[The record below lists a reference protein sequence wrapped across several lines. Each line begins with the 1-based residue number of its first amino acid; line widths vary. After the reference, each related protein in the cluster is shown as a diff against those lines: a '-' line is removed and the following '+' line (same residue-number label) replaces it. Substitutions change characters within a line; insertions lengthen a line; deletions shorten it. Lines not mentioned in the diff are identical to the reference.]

1 MNQVQSPVR
10 RVLSRRTIIAFAALG
25 SVILA
30 GLLVLG
36 YVTATQLQDA
46 FRLTDQTIAIR
57 AQLRIVRIGVTD
69 MEANQRSYLVSGD
82 EAYLELYRSKAA
94 TIDADAEELL
104 RRTGGG
110 EQGALL
116 ARMRTLI
123 ADKRADL
130 DREIEARRSAG
141 IEAARALIA
150 RHQSK
155 RLLDQIRTTGDTL
168 EKDVVT
174 RMAAGRNELNAR
186 LRQSVLLGVLFA
198 GVLVLLLGLIYYLLR
213 RDIAVHADYEDT
225 LAAANSELEG
235 RVVERTRLLEE
246 NRARLDGIVNGAPA
260 GIISID
266 EAQRVVLANPAA
278 AAIFGYPHDDMIG
291 MPIERLIPERFR
303 AGHGEHVQRFGASA
317 VITRRMAALRIV
329 HALRAD
335 GTEFPVDASIS
346 QVAIGGR
353 KLYTVI
359 LRDITDDV
367 RAKTE
372 LERSR
377 RELRDLTTALEYIQE
392 EERKRIARELHDDL
406 GQQITV
412 LKMDA
417 SLLRG
422 KLAPDQADALRIA
435 ERIQNVLART
445 VQSVRRLQSDLRPAM
460 LDDLGL
466 VPALE
471 ELVQHIGQHSTLDCR
486 LAADDTLDVPETI
499 ATPLY
504 RIAQES
510 LNNVVKHAGARRVT
524 VALAQENDRL
534 VLSVTDDGKGI
545 ADVDR
550 GKRKTYGLIGMR
562 ERIYALGGE
571 FEVKPNV
578 PSGTIVEARVPLSQ

>member
-150 RHQSK
+150 SHQSK

-510 LNNVVKHAGARRVT
+510 LNNVVKHAEARRVT

>member
-186 LRQSVLLGVLFA
+186 LSQSVLLGVLFA

-278 AAIFGYPHDDMIG
+278 AAMFGYVHADMIG

-317 VITRRMAALRIV
+317 VVTRRMAALRIV

-346 QVAIGGR
+346 QVTIGGR

-367 RAKTE
+367 RARNE

-422 KLAPDQADALRIA
+422 KLAPDQTDALRIA

-486 LAADDTLDVPETI
+486 LAADDTLDVPEAI

-510 LNNVVKHAGARRVT
+510 LNNVVKHAEARRVT

-545 ADVDR
+545 AYVDR

-578 PSGTIVEARVPLSQ
+578 PSGTIVEARVPLLP

>member
-278 AAIFGYPHDDMIG
+278 AAIFGYVHADMIG

-303 AGHGEHVQRFGASA
+303 AGHGEHVQGFGASA
-317 VITRRMAALRIV
+317 VVTRRMAALRIV

-367 RAKTE
+367 RARNE

-422 KLAPDQADALRIA
+422 KLAPDQTDALRIA

-510 LNNVVKHAGARRVT
+510 LNNVVKHAEARRVT

-545 ADVDR
+545 AYVDR

-578 PSGTIVEARVPLSQ
+578 PSGTIVEARVPLLP

>member
-25 SVILA
+25 SVILV
-30 GLLVLG
+30 GLLILG

-186 LRQSVLLGVLFA
+186 LSQSVLLGVLFA

-278 AAIFGYPHDDMIG
+278 AAIFGYVHADMIG

-317 VITRRMAALRIV
+317 VVTRRMAALRIV

-367 RAKTE
+367 RARNE

-422 KLAPDQADALRIA
+422 KLAPDQTDALRIA

-486 LAADDTLDVPETI
+486 LAADDTLDVPEAI

-510 LNNVVKHAGARRVT
+510 LNNVVKHAEARRVT
-524 VALAQENDRL
+524 VALARESDRL

-545 ADVDR
+545 ASVDR

-571 FEVKPNV
+571 FEVKSNV

>member
-25 SVILA
+25 SAILA

-36 YVTATQLQDA
+36 YVTVTQLQDA

-82 EAYLELYRSKAA
+82 EAFLELYRRRAG

-104 RRTGGG
+104 RRTIGG
-110 EQGALL
+110 EQGKLL
-116 ARMRTLI
+116 ERMRTLI
-123 ADKRADL
+123 ADMRADL
-130 DREIEARRSAG
+130 DREIEARRSG
-141 IEAARALIA
+141 GLEAARALIA

-155 RLLDQIRTTGDTL
+155 RLLDEIRATGDAL
-168 EKDVVT
+168 EHDVVGGMT
-174 RMAAGRNELNAR
+174 AGRTELIAR

-198 GVLVLLLGLIYYLLR
+198 AVLVFLLGLIYYLLR

-225 LAAANSELEG
+225 LAAANSELEA

-266 EAQRVVLANPAA
+266 EEQRVVLANPAA
-278 AAIFGYPHDDMIG
+278 ATIFGYPHADMMG

-303 AGHGEHVQRFGASA
+303 GGHGAHVQRFGASA
-317 VITRRMAALRIV
+317 VVTRRMAALRIV

-346 QVAIGGR
+346 QVTIGGR

-367 RAKTE
+367 RARTE

-435 ERIQNVLART
+435 ERIQNVLVRT

-486 LAADDTLDVPETI
+486 LEADETLDVPETI

-510 LNNVVKHAGARRVT
+510 LNNVVKHAEARRVT
-524 VALAQENDRL
+524 VALARENDRL
-534 VLSVTDDGKGI
+534 VLRITDDGKGI
-545 ADVDR
+545 ADGDR

-571 FEVKPNV
+571 FDVKSNV
-578 PSGTIVEARVPLSQ
+578 PSGTIVEARVPVLP